1 MKSMLIFGQPKH
13 KTMTTFTKALM
24 RFSIF
29 HRIIAITLIVIGTSM
44 LIFRQSVTGSQM
56 LMTGL
61 FLLIT
66 VSEKNQDERS
76 MSLKASSIF
85 IAFIIAYTFKITS
98 HELYHFNWLP
108 MEMTEINHFIILVL
122 ALTNMIYYCRLYFT
136 D

>member
-85 IAFIIAYTFKITS
+85 IAFIILTPLRLQAMNCT
-98 HELYHFNWLP
+98 
-108 MEMTEINHFIILVL
+108 IL
-122 ALTNMIYYCRLYFT
+122 IGYQWK
-136 D
+136 

>member
-1 MKSMLIFGQPKH
+1 MKSMLIFGEPKH
-13 KTMTTFTKALM
+13 KTMTTLTKALM

-29 HRIIAITLIVIGTSM
+29 QRIMAITMIVIGISM
-44 LIFRQSVTGSQM
+44 LIFRQSVAGSQM

-66 VSEKNQDERS
+66 ALEKDQDERS
-76 MSLKASSIF
+76 MSLKATSIF
-85 IAFIIAYTFKITS
+85 IAFVLAYTFKVMS
-98 HELYHFNWLP
+98 HKLYHFNWLP
-108 MEMTEINHFIILVL
+108 MEMTQINHFIILVL